1 LFLNTHTS
9 IMISKSELKEDTVE
23 KKFCIPFSQLRQ
35 EPMNEEET
43 KIFLSLIMSENC
55 SKSDTIDPQA
65 VPFSNYQVLVQSL
78 ETRFSLEITQE
89 AAIMVSVMSRV
100 FGDVIMYLSYLQYH
114 YSLDKKKI
122 TCAKLS
128 DIFPMGFPSKTSL
141 ERMWDLQKVAR
152 VKDSDSDNLLDYK
165 ECFKSI
171 M

>member
-1 LFLNTHTS
+1 
-9 IMISKSELKEDTVE
+9 MILQSQLKNDTVE
-23 KKFCIPFSQLRQ
+23 KEFCIPFSQLRQ

-43 KIFLSLIMSENC
+43 KIFLSLIMSEK
-55 SKSDTIDPQA
+55 SSDSDTIDPQA

-78 ETRFSLEITQE
+78 ESRFTLKITQE

-114 YSLDKKKI
+114 YSKDKNKI
-122 TCAKLS
+122 TCARLS

-141 ERMWDLQKVAR
+141 ERMWDLQKVER
-152 VKDSDSDNLLDYK
+152 VKNSDSDNLLDYK
-165 ECFKSI
+165 KCFNSI

>member
-1 LFLNTHTS
+1 
-9 IMISKSELKEDTVE
+9 MILKSQLKTDTVE
-23 KKFCIPFSQLRQ
+23 KEFCIPFSKLRQ

-43 KIFLSLIMSENC
+43 SIFLGLILSEKQ
-55 SKSDTIDPQA
+55 STSDAIDPQA

-78 ETRFSLEITQE
+78 GTRFSLKITQE

-114 YSLDKKKI
+114 YSIDEKKI
-122 TCAKLS
+122 TCARLS

-152 VKDSDSDNLLDYK
+152 DKDSDSDNLLDYK